1 MEALLILAATLLY
14 SFQTLFCKLYSDRYP
29 GRPELASPVFCAL
42 QSVVIVV
49 ITWAWQGFRFQA
61 DTVTLLLGVANA
73 LVIFGYNTAM
83 IKASTRGSYAFMNV
97 MLIFGGI
104 LVPIIYEALFL
115 EGVMQWYRFGAVGLM
130 LTACLLMNWK
140 QITLKGAKLSY
151 YLFCF
156 LVFLFNG
163 LFAVLMK
170 MQSLHNE
177 GQSKEMVI
185 ITYAVMGLLG
195 FAQLALQEKK
205 QTLKAFRM
213 QGNAILPL
221 AVCLL
226 AGVLAINVLVLIL
239 PLVNASVFYT
249 VENGGVLVLSAL
261 YSMVLF
267 REKINLLGLLGIA
280 LALGSIILLCV

>member
-1 MEALLILAATLLY
+1 MEAILILAATLLY
-14 SFQTLFCKLYSDRYP
+14 SFQTLFCKLYSDKYP

-42 QSVVIVV
+42 QSVVIVL
-49 ITWAWQGFRFQA
+49 ITWAWQGFRFRA
-61 DTVTLLLGVANA
+61 DTLTVLLGVANA

-115 EGVMQWYRFGAVGLM
+115 EGVMQWYQFVAVGLM
-130 LTACLLMNWK
+130 LSACLLMNWK
-140 QITLKGAKLSY
+140 QIRLKGAKLSY
-151 YLFCF
+151 YLFCL

-195 FAQLALQEKK
+195 FSQLALQEKK
-205 QTLKAFRM
+205 QTLGAFRM
-213 QGNAILPL
+213 NGKAILPL
-221 AVCLL
+221 AACLL

-261 YSMVLF
+261 YSIFLF
-267 REKINLLGLLGIA
+267 REKTNPVGILGIV